1 MSLSRAET
9 LINKLIN
16 NKLSGEE
23 LSELLEGINS
33 AEDQQKYSDALE
45 IYFDYLLK
53 ENQNGQAG
61 NGFSQNGNSSNG
73 HDST

>member
-9 LINKLIN
+9 LINKLIS

-23 LSELLEGINS
+23 LSELLEGINNE
-33 AEDQQKYSDALE
+33 EDQQKYSDALE

-53 ENQNGQAG
+53 ENQNGHSE
-61 NGFSQNGNSSNG
+61 NGQSDTKNPPHGT
-73 HDST
+73 DST

>member
-9 LINKLIN
+9 LINKLIS

-23 LSELLEGINS
+23 LSELLEGINNE
-33 AEDQQKYSDALE
+33 EDQQKYSDALE

-53 ENQNGQAG
+53 ENQNGHSE
-61 NGFSQNGNSSNG
+61 NGLSDNENPPHGT
-73 HDST
+73 DST